1 MTKTAVLLGGDRRQ
15 SCLAR
20 QLQACGFAVRTCGVP
35 GCPDTAHTLPAC
47 VWGAELL
54 ILPMPALRAPD
65 RIRAVPDDLPL
76 GPALDAAAPDA
87 LVCGGLLDA
96 AVPAL
101 QAHSPRWF
109 DYARDETLALEN
121 AELTA
126 EAALPPLLARLPCP
140 LRGSRILILGF
151 GRIGKRLAWKLH
163 TLGAAVTVAA
173 RRPEALALARILG
186 LQAEPLG
193 PQLQGLA
200 VYDAVVNTVPAPV
213 ICDAQLS
220 AIRPDAALLEL
231 ASLPGGFCPPRPNVP
246 GISPP
251 GVCQASTRRRP
262 PRPSSAARSSANLI
276 WRNAHEPQ
284 DHRARHVRLV
294 LYLCPRAGRLFRA
307 RPRTV

>member
-1 MTKTAVLLGGDRRQ
+1 MRLRRAH
-15 SCLAR
+15 LRRAR
-20 QLQACGFAVRTCGVP
+20 LP
-35 GCPDTAHTLPAC
+35 GYRPHAPRLRPGRGAAHPAD
-47 VWGAELL
+47 AR
-54 ILPMPALRAPD
+54 LRAPD
-65 RIRAVPDDLPL
+65 RIRAAPDDLPL
-76 GPALDAAAPDA
+76 APTLDAAAPDA

-101 QAHSPRWF
+101 QAHSLRWF

-126 EAALPPLLARLPCP
+126 EAAMPPLLARLPCP

-231 ASLPGGFCPPRPNVP
+231 ASLPGGFCPAAAERA
-246 GISPP
+246 GYLAARGLP
-251 GVCQASTRRRP
+251 GVYAPEAAAAVIRRAIFRE
-262 PRPSSAARSSANLI
+262 LDL
-276 WRNAHEPQ
+276 EE
-284 DHRARHVRLV
+284 
-294 LYLCPRAGRLFRA
+294 CP
-307 RPRTV
+307 